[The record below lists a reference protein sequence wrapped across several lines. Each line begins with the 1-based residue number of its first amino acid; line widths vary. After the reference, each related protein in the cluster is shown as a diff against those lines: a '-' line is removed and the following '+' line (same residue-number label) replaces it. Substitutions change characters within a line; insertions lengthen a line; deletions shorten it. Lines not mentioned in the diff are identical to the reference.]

1 MGQETGVAPLT
12 LTAARPA
19 RYAEIPFHLK
29 RQGNPM
35 VLSHFDEAGQARM
48 VDVSAKPA
56 THRTATARGTVTMAP
71 ETFRPLADKALE
83 KGDVLGVARLAGIMG
98 AKRTPEL
105 IPLSHPLPLTSVTVE
120 FDLREEDAAVDI
132 EVTVKTTAQTGV
144 EMEAM
149 TGVAVC
155 ALTIYD
161 MCKSADRS
169 ITLSDLRLIHKA
181 GGASGTYTAPGEEA
195 PA

>member
-1 MGQETGVAPLT
+1 
-12 LTAARPA
+12 
-19 RYAEIPFHLK
+19 
-29 RQGNPM
+29 M
-35 VLSHFDEAGQARM
+35 VLSHFDETGQARM
-48 VDVSAKPA
+48 VDVSTKPV
-56 THRTATARGTVTMAP
+56 TQRTATARGTVTMAP
-71 ETFRPLADKALE
+71 ETFRRLADKALE

-149 TGVAVC
+149 TGVAVS

-181 GGASGTYTAPGEEA
+181 GGASGTYTAAGEEA